1 MFSSRLMLRGTEA
14 PLFVLHYRFSTATNG
29 ARLGMVIP
37 KRYAKSAVLRNAIKR
52 QAREAFRLVAG
63 RLPACDLVL
72 RLARVP
78 GGAGQRGN
86 NASTHQMWRA
96 MLTSLFESAVKLSPD
111 SASR

>member
-1 MFSSRLMLRGTEA
+1 M
-14 PLFVLHYRFSTATNG
+14 
-29 ARLGMVIP
+29 GMVIP

-52 QAREAFRLVAG
+52 QAREAFRLVAE

-72 RLARVP
+72 RLARAPRAVH
-78 GGAGQRGN
+78 GN
-86 NASTHQMWRA
+86 KSTMMEYKTTWRA